1 MDVLK
6 LAFDTIIVGVLAL
19 PWLAIVIDLFLASK
33 PGQERQ
39 FWSLLQ
45 SSATKVPPAV
55 VGVLLFSVAYL
66 LGSALSRVSGDF
78 FNDDDL
84 HVPFTE
90 DNIRIA
96 VYCGQAERMFLTD
109 SFSDFGPPVAACNH
123 ILGERRAD
131 RADSALRRSDK
142 DLVRAL
148 FNLQESSLQQRGS
161 DKTTVLDQLR
171 SQISILRGA
180 ALNGFVTLV
189 LCLFG
194 FGANRTRWRLL
205 FWGVVIALVGFGLYA
220 LLFSHL
226 FVRIDPP
233 IMEFTLIVLG
243 VTGVFVLWNGA
254 PPRRYGLWFLL
265 STFLTGMMVLAW
277 WSSTAWRRI
286 GFTQRSIA
294 TARGIWTATPSLLTR
309 FTTLVPYRNG

>member
-1 MDVLK
+1 MDALK

-33 PGQERQ
+33 PAQERQ

-45 SSATKVPPAV
+45 SGETKVPPAV

-66 LGSALSRVSGDF
+66 MGSALSRVSGDF
-78 FNDDDL
+78 LNDDDL
-84 HVPFTE
+84 HLPFTE
-90 DNIRIA
+90 DKIRMA
-96 VYCGQAERMFLTD
+96 VYCGPAERTFLTG
-109 SFSDFGPPVAACNH
+109 SFSDFGPQVGPQFSVAACSN
-123 ILGERRAD
+123 G
-131 RADSALRRSDK
+131 ADSTP
-142 DLVRAL
+142 VRAL

-180 ALNGFVTLV
+180 TLNGFVTLV

-194 FGANRTRWRLL
+194 FGANRTRWRVLL
-205 FWGVVIALVGFGLYA
+205 WGVVIALVGSGLYA
-220 LLFSHL
+220 LLFRHW
-226 FVRIDPP
+226 VRVLNDPP

-243 VTGVFVLWNGA
+243 FTGGFALWRGV

-265 STFLTGMMVLAW
+265 STLLTGMMVLAW
-277 WSSTAWRRI
+277 WWTEILYDQLVLHSSFALVRHLV
-286 GFTQRSIA
+286 
-294 TARGIWTATPSLLTR
+294 TP
-309 FTTLVPYRNG
+309 